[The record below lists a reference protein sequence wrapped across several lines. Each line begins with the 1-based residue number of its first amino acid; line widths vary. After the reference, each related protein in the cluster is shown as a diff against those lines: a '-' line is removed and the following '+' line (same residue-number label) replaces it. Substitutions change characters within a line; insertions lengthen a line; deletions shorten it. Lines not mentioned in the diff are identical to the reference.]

1 MLDFTSNH
9 LAGDRR
15 NCARL
20 PFVPDFESA
29 ITPGRISRPIVT
41 RLSTIPC
48 QFLQVSQSARCPS
61 IRPYVRAPPRPVT
74 GSTDLATRVLVV
86 DDFDP
91 WRRFA
96 STALQRQPDMQ
107 IVGEASDGPVAVQK
121 AQQLQPDLILLDIGL
136 PGLNGIQAS
145 RRIRELSPKS
155 KILFV
160 TENHSPETARE
171 AVRAGAHGYVVKS
184 SAGSELLPAIRAV
197 LRGEFFASA
206 CLGLTGHASSSGMVL
221 HTASSDQPAS
231 LMGSQLRL
239 WNEELREVAVNGCGD
254 KS

>member
-1 MLDFTSNH
+1 MASGF
-9 LAGDRR
+9 
-15 NCARL
+15 L
-20 PFVPDFESA
+20 P
-29 ITPGRISRPIVT
+29 GPI
-41 RLSTIPC
+41 
-48 QFLQVSQSARCPS
+48 
-61 IRPYVRAPPRPVT
+61 
-74 GSTDLATRVLVV
+74 GSTDLGIRVLVV

-96 STALQRQPDMQ
+96 FAVLQRQPDMQ
-107 IVGEASDGPVAVQK
+107 VVGEACDGQVAVQK

-160 TENHSPETARE
+160 TENQSPETAR
-171 AVRAGAHGYVVKS
+171 AAFRSGAHGYVVKS
-184 SAGSELLPAIRAV
+184 SAGSELLPAVRAV

-206 CLGLTGHASSSGMVL
+206 RLGLTGRGSSSALVFKRASSNEPAGSM
-221 HTASSDQPAS
+221 ASE
-231 LMGSQLRL
+231 LKL
-239 WNEELREVAVNGCGD
+239 WDEELRDKTVNGCGD